1 MGLLWFLFCIFRVP
15 EVFEQISPE
24 LHVASTQKC
33 LLPSKYGHD
42 PDWKG
47 ASMDWGP
54 CAGPGG
60 LRLEGKWG
68 IEGYPITSF
77 SNIPQAPLI
86 PAYLT
91 KRQLRHVFLT
101 LKMNPAKYTSLVLW
115 AAPEGWADCSQ
126 GCREVGACH
135 LWDWKSSSG
144 ALLVQKVAVL
154 SSGEGKPHAQ
164 CDQVLFLLICGRM
177 SGHEQA
183 QRIGTLCCALHACL
197 PAWLLLTSLSVAKT
211 VMDPV
216 FLSPEFVEVGGKGL
230 RGCWPMHQAVSRH

>member
-1 MGLLWFLFCIFRVP
+1 MIYWSWLERTPQVVP
-15 EVFEQISPE
+15 
-24 LHVASTQKC
+24 T
-33 LLPSKYGHD
+33 
-42 PDWKG
+42 
-47 ASMDWGP
+47 SMDWGP
-54 CAGPGG
+54 CACPGG

-68 IEGYPITSF
+68 IRGYPIICC

-86 PAYLT
+86 PAYLR
-91 KRQLRHVFLT
+91 KRQLHHVFLT
-101 LKMNPAKYTSLVLW
+101 LKMNPAKYTPLVLW
-115 AAPEGWADCSQ
+115 AAPEADCSQ

-164 CDQVLFLLICGRM
+164 CDQVLFLLVCGRM

-183 QRIGTLCCALHACL
+183 QGIGTLCCALHACL
-197 PAWLLLTSLSVAKT
+197 PAWLLLTSPSGAKA

-230 RGCWPMHQAVSRH
+230 RGCWPMQQAASRH